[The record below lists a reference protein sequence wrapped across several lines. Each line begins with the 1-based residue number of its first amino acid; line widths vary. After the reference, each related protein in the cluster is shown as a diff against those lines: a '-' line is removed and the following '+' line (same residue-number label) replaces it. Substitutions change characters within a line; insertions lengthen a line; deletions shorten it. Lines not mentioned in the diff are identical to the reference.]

1 MTRIY
6 LDHNATAPLRPE
18 AREVMLKAFDQ
29 VGNAS
34 AINGHGRAAAKFVN
48 EARESVGL
56 AMGVCSQDI
65 IFTGS
70 GTESD
75 NTAIHSAI
83 QNGTRRIL
91 ISGMDHPATF
101 MAARNMDVA
110 HEKIP
115 VSQDGVTDMGWLRE
129 RLVNWDKT
137 DGPPFIS
144 MVAANSET
152 GAVQDIET
160 AADLVHA
167 AGGYILVDAVQALG
181 KYRWECEA
189 DYIAVSAHKIGGPQG
204 VGALYVASDAPFH
217 NLISGGGQERRR
229 RAGTCNTAGI
239 AGFGAA
245 ARVCEHSVDHTE
257 ALRDRLEAEL
267 RAMEPELFIFSE
279 GTKRLPN
286 TSFFAVPDAA
296 SQTLLMGLDLENI
309 SVSTGT
315 ACASGKVGA
324 SRAVTAM
331 GLLDKSPKG
340 AIRMSLGYTSTMRDV
355 EAFLA
360 AWAKIRKKKV
370 PVFPDSER
378 GSPSTEIPA
387 QAQEHMIE
395 GDA

>member
-1 MTRIY
+1 MTRTY
-6 LDHNATAPLRPE
+6 LDHNATSPLRPE
-18 AREVMLKAFDQ
+18 ARDVMLAAFDQ

-34 AINGHGRAAAKFVN
+34 AVNGHGRAAAKFIN
-48 EARESVGL
+48 EARESLGL
-56 AMGVCSQDI
+56 AMGVCAQDI

-83 QNGTRRIL
+83 HNGTRRIL

-101 MAARNMDVA
+101 MAARNMDA
-110 HEKIP
+110 EHEKIP
-115 VSQDGVTDMGWLRE
+115 VSKDGVTDMDWLGE
-129 RLVNWDKT
+129 RLANWDKA
-137 DGPPFIS
+137 DGAPFIS
-144 MVAANSET
+144 IVAANSET

-167 AGGYILVDAVQALG
+167 AGGHILVDAVQALG
-181 KYRWECEA
+181 KYRWDCEA

-204 VGALYVASDAPFH
+204 VGALYVAPNAPFH

-229 RAGTCNTAGI
+229 RAGTYNAAGI

-245 ARVCEHSVDHTE
+245 AKVCENSLDHTE
-257 ALRDRLEAEL
+257 SLRDRLEAEL
-267 RAMEPELFIFSE
+267 IAMEPDLFIFSKN
-279 GTKRLPN
+279 TKRLPN

-296 SQTLLMGLDLENI
+296 SQTLLMALDLEHV

-331 GLLDKSPKG
+331 GLSDKSPKG
-340 AIRMSLGYTSTMRDV
+340 AIRISFGYTSTMADV
-355 EAFLA
+355 EHFLS
-360 AWAKIRKKKV
+360 AWAKIRKIKRK
-370 PVFPDSER
+370 
-378 GSPSTEIPA
+378 A
-387 QAQEHMIE
+387 A
-395 GDA
+395 

>member
-1 MTRIY
+1 MTRTY
-6 LDHNATAPLRPE
+6 LDHNATSPLRPE
-18 AREVMLKAFDQ
+18 ARAVMLDVFDH

-34 AINGHGRAAAKFVN
+34 AIHGHGRAAAKYVN
-48 EARESVGL
+48 DAREALSL
-56 AMGVCSQDI
+56 ALGVCAQDI

-70 GTESD
+70 GTEAD
-75 NTAIHSAI
+75 NTALHSAV
-83 QNGTRRIL
+83 QNGTKRVL

-101 MAARNMDVA
+101 MAARSMNVA

-115 VSQDGVTDMGWLRE
+115 VNGQGVTDMDWLE
-129 RLVNWDKT
+129 DRLGRWET
-137 DGPPFIS
+137 ADGAPFVS

-152 GAVQDIET
+152 GAIQDVEK

-167 AGGYILVDAVQALG
+167 MGGHILVDAVQAFG

-204 VGALYVASDAPFH
+204 VGALYVSPDAPFH

-229 RAGTCNTAGI
+229 RAGTLNAAGI

-245 ARVCEHSVDHTE
+245 AAVCEGSLGHTK
-257 ALRDRLEAEL
+257 ALRDALESGL
-267 RAMEPELFIFSE
+267 REMEPDIFIFSDGAE
-279 GTKRLPN
+279 RLCN

-296 SQTLLMGLDLENI
+296 SQTLLMALDLEGI

-331 GLLDKSPKG
+331 GRCDDAPKG
-340 AIRMSLGYTSTMRDV
+340 CIRVSLGYTSAAQDV
-355 EAFLA
+355 QAFLK
-360 AWAKIRKKKV
+360 AWAKIRRKS
-370 PVFPDSER
+370 FNAAAE
-378 GSPSTEIPA
+378 
-387 QAQEHMIE
+387 
-395 GDA
+395 

>member
-1 MTRIY
+1 MTRTY
-6 LDHNATAPLRPE
+6 LDHNATSPLRPE
-18 AREVMLKAFDQ
+18 AKSAMLEAFDQ

-48 EARESVGL
+48 QAREELGL
-56 AMGVCSQDI
+56 AMGVCAQDI

-101 MAARNMDVA
+101 MAARNMAVA
-110 HEKIP
+110 HETIP
-115 VSQDGVTDMGWLRE
+115 VSEDGVTDMEWLRE
-129 RLVNWDKT
+129 RLANWDKT
-137 DGPPFIS
+137 DGAPFVSI
-144 MVAANSET
+144 VAANSET

-167 AGGYILVDAVQALG
+167 AGGHILVDAVQALG

-204 VGALYVASDAPFH
+204 VGALYVAPNAPFH

-229 RAGTCNTAGI
+229 RAGTLNTAGI

-245 ARVCEHSVDHTE
+245 ARVCENSLSHTE
-257 ALRDRLEAEL
+257 AFRDILEAGLRD
-267 RAMEPELFIFSE
+267 MEPELFIFSE
-279 GTKRLPN
+279 NAKRLPN
-286 TSFFAVPDAA
+286 TSFIAVPDAA
-296 SQTLLMGLDLENI
+296 SQTLLMALDLEGV

-340 AIRMSLGYTSTMRDV
+340 AIRISLGYTSIIADV
-355 EAFLA
+355 EHFLS
-360 AWAKIRKKKV
+360 AWAKIRKTKRK
-370 PVFPDSER
+370 
-378 GSPSTEIPA
+378 A
-387 QAQEHMIE
+387 A
-395 GDA
+395 